1 MADVTQNVLMYFVL
15 PLWLAAG
22 FADWL
27 CHRASN
33 IATTSGAKES
43 LIHLL
48 MFAQMGIPITAAIVL
63 EINALVIAVMI
74 VAFLLHEA
82 TALWD
87 VSYATE
93 KRVVTPIEQHVHSF
107 LEILPLM
114 GLVLVVVLH
123 WGQFLALFGLGTE
136 AARFNISLKQPP
148 LPWGYVL
155 SVLAGVL
162 LFELLPYIEELIRGL
177 RANNGALVPRE
188 PRVPTEDAPARRQ
201 VRTDRPKTDAAK
213 ASARHR

>member
-48 MFAQMGIPITAAIVL
+48 MFAEMGIPITAAIVL

-93 KRVVTPIEQHVHSF
+93 KRVVTPMEQHVHSF

-136 AARFNISLKQPP
+136 AARFDIRLKQPP

-155 SVLAGVL
+155 SVLGAVL
-162 LFELLPYIEELIRGL
+162 LFELLPYVEELIRGL
-177 RANNGALVPRE
+177 RANNGALVPRK
-188 PRVPTEDAPARRQ
+188 PRVRSEDAPAG
-201 VRTDRPKTDAAK
+201 T
-213 ASARHR
+213 ARAYRSSKD